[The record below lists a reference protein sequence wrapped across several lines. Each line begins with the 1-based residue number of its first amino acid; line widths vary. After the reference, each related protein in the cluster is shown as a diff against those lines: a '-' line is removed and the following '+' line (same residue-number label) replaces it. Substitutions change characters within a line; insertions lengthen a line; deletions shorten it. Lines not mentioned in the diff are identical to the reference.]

1 MNAALANGSFP
12 PKLAVLV
19 RPIAD
24 ISGDAHSSG
33 MKEPRS
39 YGPDKA
45 LVVVGVL
52 LYGLP
57 IIPSAFLLLKSPTW
71 DAGELSLV
79 ALTLPLTQFLFMIRF
94 RATFT
99 SDSLV
104 YRRWG
109 PTITVPYQEI
119 DHIEVTNVT
128 PISKQAIG
136 AFIITRTGDRL
147 PFWPKLFPK
156 DAVNQFF
163 DLSRD
168 VRYPPEASAT
178 V

>member
-1 MNAALANGSFP
+1 
-12 PKLAVLV
+12 
-19 RPIAD
+19 
-24 ISGDAHSSG
+24 

-45 LVVVGVL
+45 LVALWVL

-57 IIPSAFLLLKSPTW
+57 VIPSTYLLLRSPTW
-71 DAGELSLV
+71 DAGELLSV
-79 ALTLPLTQFLFMIRF
+79 ALTFPLTQFLFMIRF

-99 SDSLV
+99 SGSFV

-109 PTITVPYQEI
+109 PTITVAYREI

-128 PISKQAIG
+128 PISKQAVG
-136 AFIITRTGDRL
+136 AFIITRSGDRL
-147 PFWPKLFPK
+147 PFWPKLFPQ

-168 VRYPPEASAT
+168 VRYPPKAGAT